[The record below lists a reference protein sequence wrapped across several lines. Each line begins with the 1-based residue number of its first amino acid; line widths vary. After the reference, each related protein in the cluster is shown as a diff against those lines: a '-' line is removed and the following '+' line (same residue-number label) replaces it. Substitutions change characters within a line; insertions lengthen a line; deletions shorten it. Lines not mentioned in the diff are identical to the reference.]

1 MKEFSNLHKNH
12 LAAMDLFRDL
22 EITNDKGA
30 KFIVPLMYANE
41 DKIKTLLKVEK
52 KIKPPLLFM
61 YNSGITPALDM
72 TSYIS
77 TSGVDLSKGNVVPS
91 TSKYNVNYHLH
102 VLTLYEED
110 MNNIIEKVLTVFKTK
125 EKEGFRLTN
134 IANNYTPGDNI
145 GELTCIKWLFSFS
158 NVFEV
163 K

>member
-1 MKEFSNLHKNH
+1 MVQQSIENEQNMKEFSNLHKNH

-77 TSGVDLSKGNVVPS
+77 TSGVDLSKGNVVP
-91 TSKYNVNYHLH
+91 
-102 VLTLYEED
+102 
-110 MNNIIEKVLTVFKTK
+110 
-125 EKEGFRLTN
+125 
-134 IANNYTPGDNI
+134 
-145 GELTCIKWLFSFS
+145 
-158 NVFEV
+158 
-163 K
+163 